1 MGAEKEEREDK
12 MWKREAADWE
22 IGEEGFP
29 VRVKRLEKIPLP
41 DTFVIGLDGK
51 EIK

>member
-1 MGAEKEEREDK
+1 MEAEKEEREDK
-12 MWKREAADWE
+12 MWKREVADWE

-41 DTFVIGLDGK
+41 NTFVIGLDGK
-51 EIK
+51 GIK